1 MLPCP
6 PCWLR
11 FIFSAGSLCSITS
24 VRLSGAGKGP
34 KSLLATF
41 SFQVPLKFGLLCAT
55 VEAANAVT
63 DRTATIAL
71 RIIHFP
77 FKRHGDEDRRCSL
90 AYHFGWELSTA
101 RRDLNTT
108 GDAYALAHFRSVL
121 ASDAVVGTRDRRA
134 SPARQKRPR
143 SESRRSDPF
152 GSRIG

>member
-24 VRLSGAGKGP
+24 VRLLGAGKGP

-55 VEAANAVT
+55 IEAANAVK

-77 FKRHGDEDRRCSL
+77 FKRHGDEDRRWSL
-90 AYHFGWELSTA
+90 AYHFGGELSTA
-101 RRDLNTT
+101 TRDLNTT
-108 GDAYALAHFRSVL
+108 GCVDAFAYFRSV
-121 ASDAVVGTRDRRA
+121 SSPDPVVGTRDR
-134 SPARQKRPR
+134 
-143 SESRRSDPF
+143 
-152 GSRIG
+152 